1 MKRLPF
7 VVLVLAVSAVVVT
20 VCIAQQPK
28 APAPKPSPFIGPSPA
43 PAVKDRVGAWPVAA
57 ATEEAA
63 QAVEAIDP
71 EVLRSQL
78 LELIKQKLDMMTAEE
93 LRAAL
98 SQTEQ
103 ELQEIQAS
111 HALLEAKHILQDIVQ
126 NHPKTRAARQAQ
138 TILANWEPPND
149 SFRLQ

>member
-7 VVLVLAVSAVVVT
+7 VALALAISAVVVT
-20 VCIAQQPK
+20 VCLAQQPMST
-28 APAPKPSPFIGPSPA
+28 APRSPSFSFTAPRLPA
-43 PAVKDRVGAWPVAA
+43 EVPAEAA

-63 QAVEAIDP
+63 EAVEEIDP
-71 EVLRSQL
+71 DALRSQVL
-78 LELIKQKLDMMTAEE
+78 DLIKQKLEMMTAEE
-93 LRAAL
+93 LKAAL

-138 TILANWEPPND
+138 TILANWQPPND